1 MPVLYYGGERDA
13 RRTSRDGRTVLY
25 LQFVRVRG
33 ATKTEIGRLNV
44 PVAMGGNFI
53 ILPRRRRDGCRWFI
67 IP

>member
-1 MPVLYYGGERDA
+1 MTQEELVEMGVPKIR
-13 RRTSRDGRTVLY
+13 
-25 LQFVRVRG
+25 QFVRVRG